1 MRPLILA
8 TASLAA
14 LLAGAC
20 SSRVERFDYPLAY
33 AEDNPNPNRL
43 GMPTKLVTVRPGET
57 LVSIAQRFGI
67 TPNAIRNVNGLK
79 TDELVPGQLLAIPQP
94 IR

>member
-33 AEDNPNPNRL
+33 AEDSPNPNRL
-43 GMPTKLVTVRPGET
+43 GIYRPALRHHAERHP
-57 LVSIAQRFGI
+57 QRE
-67 TPNAIRNVNGLK
+67 RLE
-79 TDELVPGQLLAIPQP
+79 D
-94 IR
+94 R